1 MLWACS
7 ASVAQRYGPLSMNC
21 EHHSVTGCVSARSHS
36 HIIDYAARL
45 ASGGHCLGMDA
56 LTAFSVRSTF
66 CLTRSE
72 LLALGVSPRSIAA
85 AVHAQVVTR
94 ARRGVY
100 TPASAPRHVMRAL
113 RVGGLA
119 ACTTAAESFG
129 LWVPE
134 QRLTEVWLPRQA
146 SRLRSA
152 DSRRIPLA
160 LADRSRLRTHWHP
173 LTDWAAAESWRVGRF
188 DAVAQCMR
196 CLPRD
201 DAIAVLD
208 SALSLGV
215 IGAHE
220 LRALEAAVPSY
231 RRPWI
236 HLSDGRAGSGTESL
250 VRLALHDA
258 GFRVTPQ
265 VRIAGVGFVDMLVG
279 TRVVVEVDSERW
291 HSTPEQRAEDS
302 RRDLELYRLGFVVVR
317 VRYDQAVN
325 GREAVVA
332 AVERAV
338 RTSHSVRAARRQ
350 RH

>member
-1 MLWACS
+1 MD
-7 ASVAQRYGPLSMNC
+7 
-21 EHHSVTGCVSARSHS
+21 TVS
-36 HIIDYAARL
+36 
-45 ASGGHCLGMDA
+45 
-56 LTAFSVRSTF
+56 AFSVRSTF
-66 CLTRSE
+66 CLTRAE

-85 AVHAQVVTR
+85 SVDAQLVIR

-100 TPASAPRHVMRAL
+100 TPATSPRHVVRAL

-152 DSRRIPLA
+152 DSRRIPIS
-160 LADRSRLRTHWHP
+160 LADRSRLRTHWRP
-173 LTDWAAAESWRVGRF
+173 LADPAAKETWRVGRF

-201 DAIAVLD
+201 AAMAVLD
-208 SALSLGV
+208 SALSLGA

-220 LRALEAAVPSY
+220 VRALEAVVPSD
-231 RRPWI
+231 RRSWI
-236 HLSDGRAGSGTESL
+236 HLADGRAGSGTESL

-265 VRIAGVGFVDMLVG
+265 VRIPGVGFVDMLVG

-291 HSTPEQRAEDS
+291 HSTPEQRAVDS

-317 VRYDQAVN
+317 VRYDQAVY
-325 GREAVVA
+325 GRAAVVA

-338 RTSHSVRAARRQ
+338 RTSRSMRAARR
-350 RH
+350 RGRS

>member
-1 MLWACS
+1 
-7 ASVAQRYGPLSMNC
+7 
-21 EHHSVTGCVSARSHS
+21 
-36 HIIDYAARL
+36 
-45 ASGGHCLGMDA
+45 MDA
-56 LTAFSVRSTF
+56 LTAFSVRWTL
-66 CLTRSE
+66 CLTRAE

-85 AVHAQVVTR
+85 SVHAGLVIR

-100 TPASAPRHVMRAL
+100 APASAPTHVVRAL

-152 DSRRIPLA
+152 HSRRVPLA
-160 LADRSRLRTHWHP
+160 LADRTHLRTHWHP
-173 LTDWAAAESWRVGRF
+173 LVDPRTADSWRVGRL
-188 DAVAQCMR
+188 DAVAQCVR
-196 CLPRD
+196 CLPREL
-201 DAIAVLD
+201 AIAVLD
-208 SALSLGV
+208 SALSVGA

-220 LRALEAAVPSY
+220 LPGIEAVVPND
-231 RRPWI
+231 RRPWVS
-236 HLSDGRAGSGTESL
+236 LADGRAGSGTESL
-250 VRLALHDA
+250 VRLALQDA

-265 VRIAGVGFVDMLVG
+265 VRIPGVGFVDLLVG

-302 RRDLELYRLGFVVVR
+302 RRDLELHRLGFVVVR
-317 VRYDQAVN
+317 VRYDQAMNERDV
-325 GREAVVA
+325 VVA

-338 RTSHSVRAARRQ
+338 RTSRSVRAARRH
-350 RH
+350 RRS